1 MSVILNYMHKII
13 NCFYAKSLIIF
24 DRQLRMVDMTTFEVV
39 KRLCEERKISINDLE
54 KSLGYS
60 KNTLYRL
67 KTQIP
72 GSDKLATIADYFDV
86 STDYLLGRT
95 DKKRY
100 YDLTEKDEQDIQKE
114 LQKML
119 DGLSTSGHAAFD
131 GRTIDELS
139 EEELED
145 RELLKASLE
154 SSIRLAKRVAKQKFT
169 PKKYRK

>member
-1 MSVILNYMHKII
+1 ML
-13 NCFYAKSLIIF
+13 F
-24 DRQLRMVDMTTFEVV
+24 DRV
-39 KRLCEERKISINDLE
+39 KELSEQRGENLKSVAGKLGFSENAFYKWKNQSPKSETLE
-54 KSLGYS
+54 KV
-60 KNTLYRL
+60 
-67 KTQIP
+67 
-72 GSDKLATIADYFDV
+72 ADYFDV

-100 YDLTEKDEQDIQKE
+100 FDLTEKDEQDIQKE